1 MNLLELTDQQ
11 YTVHQISQEEI
22 LKPMGRAHYAIEEA
36 LNGTR
41 DVGRLIRHDRET
53 ALLVVDSLRYMLA
66 QLDYEL
72 RSAGNAL
79 APAPVADDRAF
90 G

>member
-11 YTVHQISQEEI
+11 YAVHQISQDEI
-22 LKPMGRAHYAIEEA
+22 LKPLGRAHYAIEEA

-41 DVGRLIRHDRET
+41 DTGRLIRHDRET
-53 ALLVVDSLRYMLA
+53 ALLVADSLRYMLG

-72 RSAGNAL
+72 RSAGDAL
-79 APAPVADDRAF
+79 APLPAIDLEEEL
-90 G
+90 